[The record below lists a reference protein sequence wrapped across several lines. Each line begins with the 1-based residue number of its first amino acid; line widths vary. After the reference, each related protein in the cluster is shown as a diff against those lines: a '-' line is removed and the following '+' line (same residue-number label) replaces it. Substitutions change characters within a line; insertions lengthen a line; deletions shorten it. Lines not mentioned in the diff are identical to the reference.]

1 VGQLG
6 LGDGT
11 FDHYMIYF
19 SVVVPTL
26 SLGIGFIIGATND
39 CKDCIVSWESFTI
52 LLWFLDFQQGWGWRT
67 GFGCNKMKDF
77 YGSVVTGSAAPLVSE
92 GSQQHAAIL

>member
-26 SLGIGFIIGATND
+26 RLVLDSLLEPPM
-39 CKDCIVSWESFTI
+39 IVRI
-52 LLWFLDFQQGWGWRT
+52 VL
-67 GFGCNKMKDF
+67 
-77 YGSVVTGSAAPLVSE
+77 
-92 GSQQHAAIL
+92 